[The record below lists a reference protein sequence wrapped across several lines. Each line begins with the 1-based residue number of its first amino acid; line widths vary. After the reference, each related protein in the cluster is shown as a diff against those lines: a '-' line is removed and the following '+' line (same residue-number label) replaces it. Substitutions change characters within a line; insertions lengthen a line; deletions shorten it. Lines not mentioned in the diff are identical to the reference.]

1 MISICRYDLYFLRLQ
16 GIGLLE
22 QALELSAG
30 LQALDVRVTTNVLLL
45 DVDVG
50 NGALARDFL

>member
-1 MISICRYDLYFLRLQ
+1 MMSICRYDLYFLRLQ

-30 LQALDVRVTTNVLLL
+30 LQALDV
-45 DVDVG
+45 
-50 NGALARDFL
+50 